1 MTADQALEWNER
13 KRLSDLVK
21 HGIDFQDVAEVF
33 GDPTAYEYLSAGQH
47 GEQRCVLVGPMRSR
61 IVAVIYTIRGTQIR
75 IISAR
80 VARLEER
87 ELWNANRL

>member
-1 MTADQALEWNER
+1 MTAGQILEWNER
-13 KRLSDLVK
+13 KRLSNLLK

-33 GDPTAYEYLSAGQH
+33 TDPTAYEYLSAGEY
-47 GEQRCVLVGPMRSR
+47 GEQRCVLVGSMRNR
-61 IVAVIYTIRGTQIR
+61 IIAVIYTIRGTRIR

-80 VARLEER
+80 VARRKER